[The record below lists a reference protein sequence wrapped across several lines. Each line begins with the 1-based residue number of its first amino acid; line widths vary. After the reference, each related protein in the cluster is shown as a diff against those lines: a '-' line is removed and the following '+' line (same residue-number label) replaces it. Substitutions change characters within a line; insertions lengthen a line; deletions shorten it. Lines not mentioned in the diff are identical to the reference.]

1 MSGKSDSWGKGN
13 LGLGSGAFI
22 RHHPSELMMRALFAG
37 RYSGVKL
44 EIGPDTRVLDMG
56 AMYLNNLVPF
66 HDRGAQCFGVEVNDA
81 MAAISREAA
90 EIQNLTVDVRTGTNR
105 SIPHEDGFFDIVLG
119 LNVIHYEDDT
129 DGLQAAFAEYAR
141 VVKPGGLAFIVSAG
155 PGHYLREPSE
165 RLGPNRYLIKDGDFR
180 TGQVMAYFDSLD
192 DLSVL
197 ALGAFDSVIPGR
209 SVEEHAEAQIEFY
222 YAIAF
227 KAE

>member
-1 MSGKSDSWGKGN
+1 MTGKSDSWGKGN
-13 LGLGSGAFI
+13 LGLDRTAFV

-44 EIGPDTRVLDMG
+44 DIGPDTRVLDMG

-66 HDRGAQCFGVEVNDA
+66 HDRGAQCFGVEINDD

-90 EIQNLTVDVRTGTNR
+90 DIQGLSVDVRTGSNR
-105 SIPHEDGFFDIVLG
+105 AIPHEDGVFDVVLG

-129 DGLQAAFAEYAR
+129 VGLRAALAEYAR
-141 VVKPGGLAFIVSAG
+141 VTRPGGLAFVISAG
-155 PGHYLREPSE
+155 PRHYLRANAE
-165 RLGPNRYLIKDGDFR
+165 RLGPNRYRITDGDFR

-197 ALGAFDSVIPGR
+197 ALEAFDSVTPGR
-209 SVEEHAEAQIEFY
+209 SLEEHADAEIEFY
-222 YAIAF
+222 YAIAM
-227 KAE
+227 KAG

>member
-1 MSGKSDSWGKGN
+1 MSGKSESWGKGN
-13 LGLGSGAFI
+13 LGLDRAAFL

-37 RYSGVKL
+37 RYSGEKL
-44 EIGPDTRVLDMG
+44 DIGPDSRVLDMG

-66 HDRGAQCFGVEVNDA
+66 HDRRAQCFGVEVNED

-90 EIQNLTVDVRTGTNR
+90 EIQNLTVDVRTGNNR
-105 SIPHEDGFFDIVLG
+105 AIPHEDDFFDVVLG

-129 DGLQAAFAEYAR
+129 TGLKAAFAEYSR
-141 VVKPGGLAFIVSAG
+141 VTKPGGLAFIVSSG
-155 PGHYLREPSE
+155 PGHFLREKSE

-209 SVEEHAEAQIEFY
+209 LVEEHAEAQIEFY
-222 YAIAF
+222 YVIAK